1 MVTTTCFWILYKG
14 TYFRHR
20 LVILHKDWVCLDW
33 FKQFIAAW
41 MYQLTIISIIN
52 GLTRLKL
59 ENGVNYIPI
68 SVWKIGFGSSKFPPN
83 HDSKTCCGDRFR
95 NQIPISTLSNHLLHY
110 NDRTFK
116 GSSCCQLLE
125 SVQTNLILEGWSWCQ
140 LIESSVQTHSI
151 FVQNEGVQNCNCQH
165 LWLHHLD

>member
-1 MVTTTCFWILYKG
+1 M
-14 TYFRHR
+14 
-20 LVILHKDWVCLDW
+20 HKDWVCLDW

-41 MYQLTIISIIN
+41 LYQLLIISIIN

-68 SVWKIGFGSSKFPPN
+68 SVWKYGFGSSKFPPTMTLK
-83 HDSKTCCGDRFR
+83 HVVVTILETKFQSQPC
-95 NQIPISTLSNHLLHY
+95 QIICYT

-125 SVQTNLILEGWSWCQ
+125 SVQTNLVLEGWSWCQ

-151 FVQNEGVQNCNCQH
+151 FVQNEGVQNCYCQH
-165 LWLHHLD
+165 LWLNHLD